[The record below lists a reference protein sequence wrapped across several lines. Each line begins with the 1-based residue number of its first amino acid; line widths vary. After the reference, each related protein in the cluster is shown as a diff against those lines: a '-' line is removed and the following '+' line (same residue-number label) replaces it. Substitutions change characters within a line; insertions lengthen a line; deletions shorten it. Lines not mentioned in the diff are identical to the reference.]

1 VCFWFAS
8 SIKRTNA
15 ANSVAS
21 LSAQD
26 LWCTSSNFD
35 GALAGKFTGALVSS
49 NSGAP
54 GEVSVKLRGIT
65 LLMVTLNCILLMEF
79 ILIIVVLRLEV

>member
-1 VCFWFAS
+1 MNHEMPVDRATANLNVKCRNLQPLDQVVFWFAS

-49 NSGAP
+49 NSGA
-54 GEVSVKLRGIT
+54 EERCR
-65 LLMVTLNCILLMEF
+65 LN
-79 ILIIVVLRLEV
+79 